1 MQVREKPIIC
11 HDGLQLAYEFVI
23 ERLPIFESYQQ
34 RSFEAYRNRYAYA
47 KKTGF
52 YVEIPKDLRLE
63 TGDNPFK
70 DYDEANEENTISHQ
84 ISLSQTE
91 KINYRENSRLW
102 RYTDPNITDP
112 HSIQTHSSNHVFLI
126 VKEKGK
132 WVLPPKLRC
141 SRPRCS
147 TRRTTTPTSSTS

>member
-1 MQVREKPIIC
+1 MQVREKPIVC

-23 ERLPIFESYQQ
+23 ERLPIFEPYQQ

-52 YVEIPKDLRLE
+52 YVEIPKDLRLDN
-63 TGDNPFK
+63 GDYPFK
-70 DYDEANEENTISHQ
+70 DYDEANEENTVSHQ

-91 KINYRENSRLW
+91 KINYREHSRLW
-102 RYTDPNITDP
+102 RYTDPGITDP

-126 VKEKGK
+126 VRERGK
-132 WVLPPKLRC
+132 WVLPQQRRC
-141 SRPRCS
+141 FRPRCS
-147 TRRTTTPTSSTS
+147 ARRTTTPTSSAS